1 MCCGLLLS
9 YTRVSLM
16 KTKPFAVRLPIA
28 LATALERQA
37 ERESITVADLI
48 RRTLSQSVQSDKS
61 QLIDQ
66 LAALKLQVKLLISGQ
81 QQIIKKLSE
90 FDVDMGNEE

>member
-1 MCCGLLLS
+1 MTC
-9 YTRVSLM
+9 M

-37 ERESITVADLI
+37 ERESVTVADVI
-48 RRTLSQSVQSDKS
+48 RRILGQSIQSDKN

-66 LAALKLQVKLLISGQ
+66 LTSLNVQVKLLINGQ

-90 FDVDMGNEE
+90 FDVDMGNE

>member
-1 MCCGLLLS
+1 
-9 YTRVSLM
+9 M

>member
-1 MCCGLLLS
+1 
-9 YTRVSLM
+9 M

-37 ERESITVADLI
+37 ERESITVADVI
-48 RRTLSQSVQSDKS
+48 RRILGQSIQSDKN

-66 LAALKLQVKLLISGQ
+66 LTSLNVQVKLLINGQ

-90 FDVDMGNEE
+90 FDVDMGNE

>member
-1 MCCGLLLS
+1 
-9 YTRVSLM
+9 M

-37 ERESITVADLI
+37 ERESIIVADVI
-48 RRTLSQSVQSDKS
+48 RRILGQSIQSDKN

-66 LAALKLQVKLLISGQ
+66 LTSLNVQVKLLINGQ

-90 FDVDMGNEE
+90 FDVDMGNE

>member
-1 MCCGLLLS
+1 MT
-9 YTRVSLM
+9 YM

-37 ERESITVADLI
+37 ERESATVADVI
-48 RRTLSQSVQSDKS
+48 RRILGQSIQSDKN

-66 LAALKLQVKLLISGQ
+66 LISLNVQVKLLINGQ

-90 FDVDMGNEE
+90 FDVDMGNE

>member
-1 MCCGLLLS
+1 MSYGLLLS
-9 YTRVSLM
+9 YTRVTFM

-37 ERESITVADLI
+37 ERESITVADVI
-48 RRTLSQSVQSDKS
+48 RRILGQSIQSDKN

-66 LAALKLQVKLLISGQ
+66 LTSLNGQ

-90 FDVDMGNEE
+90 FDVDMGNE

>member
-1 MCCGLLLS
+1 
-9 YTRVSLM
+9 M

-37 ERESITVADLI
+37 ERESVTVADVI
-48 RRTLSQSVQSDKS
+48 RRILGQSIQSDKN

-66 LAALKLQVKLLISGQ
+66 LTSLNVQVKLLINGQ

-90 FDVDMGNEE
+90 FDVDMGNE